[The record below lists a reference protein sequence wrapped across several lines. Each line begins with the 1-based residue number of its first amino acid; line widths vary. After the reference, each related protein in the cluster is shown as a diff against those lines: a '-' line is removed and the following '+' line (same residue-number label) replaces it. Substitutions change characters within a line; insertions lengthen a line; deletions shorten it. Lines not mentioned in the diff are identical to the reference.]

1 MKLFINKE
9 LVLPYDPTNPPLP
22 YIDDSLRTQ
31 PLGQPGLVD
40 LDNPIY
46 EYVSRGEDS
55 KQIESQITD
64 EVVKALMERDSSV
77 RKSIMNKMYYYP
89 ESLGNISP
97 KSYSEG
103 HEVPRHMVKF
113 TILDYAGANL
123 ISKEGKQAIE
133 KFTNTT
139 GLMDSYMAFS
149 EAANAILVNNPSF
162 YRSEINNFQDRANE
176 LNRGNLNK
184 MLNDMAKEN
193 SIGEQKDVLKN
204 NVKKY
209 LNSELGM
216 GYATQ
221 YLTSNNNPMVTRSLV
236 DEIASKTVMNTKMLP
251 EEIKAII
258 YLYATAENL
267 NFSYITNW
275 SAREQNNA
283 IANMQ
288 NAMADLSE
296 SGNLDEFGKN
306 VMSTAAAQVYKS
318 LLGGKENMFTPLVQS
333 ALAKT
338 GMAPAQNYEYLFESV
353 GRRNFTV
360 QAVFYPKSQ
369 REVRQAA
376 QIISA
381 FKYYS
386 HPSRP
391 DRSALVKVPCVFML
405 ENMTYVDGKGWAEN
419 LYLPKYKI
427 CALLNTN
434 VAYGQNG
441 TLITHQQFQDVTSGP
456 TFKAPVK
463 ITLSLNFQEMHVLTR
478 EDIPE
483 PQSFFDANVEKNGY
497 Y

>member
-1 MKLFINKE
+1 M
-9 LVLPYDPTNPPLP
+9 PYDPTNPPLP

-64 EVVKALMERDSSV
+64 EVVKALMERESSV
-77 RKSIMNKMYYYP
+77 RKSIMDKMYYYP

-123 ISKEGKQAIE
+123 ISKEGKRAIE
-133 KFTNTT
+133 NMSNAFTSDNK
-139 GLMDSYMAFS
+139 GWMDRAMSAGEAF
-149 EAANAILVNNPSF
+149 NAILVNNPDF
-162 YRSEINNFQDRANE
+162 YRQEIFNYQNQANE

-204 NVKKY
+204 QVKKY
-209 LNSELGM
+209 LNSQLGM

-221 YLTSNNNPMVTRSLV
+221 YLTSNNNPMVARSLV
-236 DEIASKTVMNTKMLP
+236 DEIASKTVMNTQMLP

-258 YLYATAENL
+258 YLYATADNL
-267 NFSYITNW
+267 NFSYSTNW
-275 SAREQNNA
+275 SAKEQTGSL
-283 IANMQ
+283 ANIQ
-288 NAMADLSE
+288 NSLAEFSE
-296 SGNLDEFGKN
+296 TGSTTELAKDA
-306 VMSTAAAQVYKS
+306 VSTAVARIYRSMLKS
-318 LLGGKENMFTPLVQS
+318 D
-333 ALAKT
+333 ALAPLAQTIAAKA

-353 GRRNFTV
+353 GRRNFSV

-391 DRSALVKVPCVFML
+391 NLSALVKVPCVFML

-483 PQSFFDANVEKNGY
+483 PQSFFDANVQKNGY